1 MKNKADILEGNI
13 SREILDVLL
22 RDHTTQRNIFLATK
36 DYEQWGE
43 GYAESDE
50 IIYEKV
56 CDNNKSI
63 PRVLKDR
70 LQQTARSRDMAEVF
84 TPSWVPAI
92 FELSDSRYDN

>member
-22 RDHTTQRNIFLATK
+22 RDHTTQRNIFWATK

-56 CDNNKSI
+56 CDNNKIKVIMKRIVSI
-63 PRVLKDR
+63 VL
-70 LQQTARSRDMAEVF
+70 LFLS
-84 TPSWVPAI
+84 PSLLVGQ
-92 FELSDSRYDN
+92 F

>member
-22 RDHTTQRNIFLATK
+22 RDHTTQHNIFWATK

-50 IIYEKV
+50 IIYQG
-56 CDNNKSI
+56 
-63 PRVLKDR
+63 LK
-70 LQQTARSRDMAEVF
+70 
-84 TPSWVPAI
+84 
-92 FELSDSRYDN
+92 

>member
-22 RDHTTQRNIFLATK
+22 RDHTTQRNIFWATK

-50 IIYEKV
+50 IIYQG
-56 CDNNKSI
+56 
-63 PRVLKDR
+63 LK
-70 LQQTARSRDMAEVF
+70 
-84 TPSWVPAI
+84 
-92 FELSDSRYDN
+92 